1 MKIDIPRFL
10 LEARAELRRREL
22 SPASESATLHLW
34 RWLAERPRL
43 FRFAIG
49 AARLHARMLGEQ
61 DGDRAW
67 LRKAPGP
74 AAGWTATRDLGVA
87 TGEGFREWFARR
99 EDSR

>member
-1 MKIDIPRFL
+1 
-10 LEARAELRRREL
+10 
-22 SPASESATLHLW
+22 
-34 RWLAERPRL
+34 
-43 FRFAIG
+43 
-49 AARLHARMLGEQ
+49 MLGEQ